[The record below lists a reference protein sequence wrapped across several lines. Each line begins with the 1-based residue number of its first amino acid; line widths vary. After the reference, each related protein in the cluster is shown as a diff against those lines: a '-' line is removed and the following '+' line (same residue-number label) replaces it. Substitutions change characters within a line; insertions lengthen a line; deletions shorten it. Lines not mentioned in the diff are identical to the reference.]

1 MTGDISRHDSVW
13 RVIMYFWRR
22 AFAAV
27 AVLAAVSISARSEDL
42 VNVYS
47 YRQPQLINPLFDVFT
62 KETGIKVKTIFAEN
76 GLVERL
82 EQEGPLSPGDL
93 LLTADVGRL
102 VDAADKGLAQPV
114 DLPAITSKIPA
125 TLRDSENRWFGLTMR
140 ARVVYASKD
149 RVTQNAFTYEELA
162 DPKWKGKICLRAG
175 NHPYNLGLI
184 AAVIA
189 HKGEAAAKEWLT
201 GLKANLAIKPS
212 GNDVSQAKSVL
223 AGECDIA
230 IANTYYMGKMLTN
243 ETEPEQKDWANS
255 ARIIFPSSADMGTHV
270 NISGMMLAKN
280 APHKDNAVKLMT
292 FLASDEAQR
301 LYAQGNF
308 EYPVNPAIK
317 ASELVQSWGAFTPDT
332 LNIMEIAKNQKAAAK
347 LVDEVQFND

>member
-1 MTGDISRHDSVW
+1 MRFSR
-13 RVIMYFWRR
+13 RGLF
-22 AFAAV
+22 
-27 AVLAAVSISARSEDL
+27 VLAALAALHAPVRANET

-47 YRQPQLINPLFDVFT
+47 YRQPALINPLFELFT
-62 KETGIKVKTIFAEN
+62 KQTGIEVKTIFAEN
-76 GLVERL
+76 GLIERL
-82 EQEGPLSPGDL
+82 EQEGPLSPADL
-93 LLTADVGRL
+93 LMTADVGRL

-114 DLPAITSKIPA
+114 DLPSILDNIPA
-125 TLRDSENRWFGLTMR
+125 GLRAADNQWFGLTMR
-140 ARVVYASKD
+140 ARVVYASKA
-149 RVTQNAFTYEELA
+149 RVKQDKFSYEELA

-189 HKGEAAAKEWLT
+189 HKGEAAAKVWLA

-230 IANTYYMGKMLTN
+230 IANTYYMGKMMTN
-243 ETEPEQKDWANS
+243 DEEPEQKEWANS

-270 NISGMMLAKN
+270 NISGMLLAKN
-280 APHKDNAVKLMT
+280 APNKNNALKLME
-292 FLASDEAQR
+292 FLASDEAQK
-301 LYAQGNF
+301 LYANGNF
-308 EYPVNPAIK
+308 EYPVNPAVP
-317 ASELVQSWGAFTPDT
+317 ASKIVQDWGAFIPDT
-332 LNIMEIAKNQKAAAK
+332 LNIAEIAKYQKAAAK